1 MEQKTSGLF
10 DKAEAGNRTVAGRVS
25 GSGFKVGKMEPLT
38 PAPGEL
44 LEGLFQDDMP
54 MELTEADYLDSF
66 LDLSNFLPGDAEEKG
81 PDDGLVETF
90 EREMIGKVD
99 FSGIL
104 SSLKEEASVFTTAS
118 AEVVSST
125 PDQPRKRKLAES
137 DLIVEP
143 FLDND
148 IVVDMMDG
156 EQSPGSLTSDH
167 DYVIKKPKLQ
177 STLTEIES
185 PFSVPVSS
193 TSESQTTSKSKY
205 RERRDKNN
213 VASQRSRRIRKEK
226 YIQMEQEA
234 DQLEIKN
241 NKMRE
246 KITELEKLAKFM
258 KAELIKKMTTA
269 KA

>member
-1 MEQKTSGLF
+1 MGKKIKKILLKVFLNRLWNVPLF
-10 DKAEAGNRTVAGRVS
+10 I
-25 GSGFKVGKMEPLT
+25 L
-38 PAPGEL
+38 
-44 LEGLFQDDMP
+44 Q
-54 MELTEADYLDSF
+54 
-66 LDLSNFLPGDAEEKG
+66 DAEEKG

-104 SSLKEEASVFTTAS
+104 SSLKEEADVFTTAS
-118 AEVVSST
+118 AEVVSSST

-143 FLDND
+143 FLDNN

-193 TSESQTTSKSKY
+193 TSESQTTPKSKY

-234 DQLEIKN
+234 DELEIKN
-241 NKMRE
+241 NKMME